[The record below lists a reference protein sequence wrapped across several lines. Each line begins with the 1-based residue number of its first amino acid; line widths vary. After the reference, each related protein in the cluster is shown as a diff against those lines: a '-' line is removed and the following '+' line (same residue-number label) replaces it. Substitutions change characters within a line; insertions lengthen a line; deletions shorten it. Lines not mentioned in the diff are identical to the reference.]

1 MKALMLNIG
10 IVLLGSLLFAAPF
23 LSPRLAPLAFVGTV
37 PWLVLILS
45 QNKRRGTLMWFLVLV
60 YLIGMT
66 SLHWLGD
73 FSLPAWFISPLFY
86 IPLFLPPFYLTKWL
100 RKFWPMLPVSLIW
113 GLVFTG
119 TEWLR
124 IRISAGE
131 IPFCQAGAALA
142 PLTKLIQIADVG
154 GASALSTLTALTSGF
169 IFDLI
174 LLRSTTAADKSR
186 RRLVLSGA
194 FVLTI
199 FGLTIIYGYWND
211 RPANLTLGPRLQI
224 VQSNMP
230 GWRDDL
236 SSRRKLERAIQLTQT
251 RPTDSDVWL
260 VVWPEN
266 SVVPALNLNGAP
278 DESMRQVADLAHSVA
293 VPILIDGP
301 YDITDSSERHR
312 VALVHPNGEITTYA
326 KQLFVPWSEYAPFES
341 SLRALHP
348 ALADRYLQFIRS
360 RNPYFTPT
368 LIETDEPLTVF
379 RYQSNDGVPIVF
391 AAPVCYEVLSPR
403 LVNRWYPT
411 LTDEDRKHFFL
422 INQVNEILVGD
433 SVHYQTLALC
443 QLRAVEGRVSV
454 IRGTN
459 NGISAAIDPN
469 GRVYDQ
475 LIDAASG
482 ASTDV
487 AGVFFP
493 QVKLD
498 PRGTRTIYARFGDW
512 WPVTCLVSSIL
523 LIALGYMRQRARG
536 FLKSLA

>member
-1 MKALMLNIG
+1 MLNIG
-10 IVLLGSLLFAAPF
+10 IVLLGALLFAAPF
-23 LSPRLAPLAFVGTV
+23 LSPHLAPLALAGTV
-37 PWLVLILS
+37 PWLVVILS
-45 QNKRRGTLMWFLVLV
+45 HNNSRGTLLWFVILV
-60 YLIGMT
+60 YLIGVI

-86 IPLFLPPFYLTKWL
+86 IPLFLPPFYLTRWL
-100 RKFWPMLPVSLIW
+100 RRFWPMLPVSLIW

-124 IRISAGE
+124 IRVSAGE

-154 GASALSTLTALTSGF
+154 GAGVLSTLAAVTSGF
-169 IFDLI
+169 IFELI
-174 LLRSTTAADKSR
+174 SLRSTTAADKSR
-186 RRLVLSGA
+186 RLALSGA
-194 FVLTI
+194 IVLML

-211 RPANLTLGPRLQI
+211 RPANLTSGARLQI

-230 GWRDDL
+230 GWRDNL
-236 SSRRKLERAIQLTQT
+236 SSRRKLARAIQLTQT
-251 RPTDSDVWL
+251 QAPSGSDVSL

-278 DESMRQVADLAHSVA
+278 DESVRQVAETARSIS

-301 YDITDSSERHR
+301 YNITDSSERHR
-312 VALVHPNGEITTYA
+312 VALVHPNGEITTYS

-368 LIETDEPLTVF
+368 LIEADEPLTVF
-379 RYQSNDGVPIVF
+379 RYHSSDGVPIVF

-422 INQVNEILVGD
+422 VNQVNEILVGD

-475 LIDAASG
+475 LVDTATG
-482 ASTDV
+482 ASTGV

-523 LIALGYMRQRARG
+523 LIALGYRRERVKRFVQ
-536 FLKSLA
+536 